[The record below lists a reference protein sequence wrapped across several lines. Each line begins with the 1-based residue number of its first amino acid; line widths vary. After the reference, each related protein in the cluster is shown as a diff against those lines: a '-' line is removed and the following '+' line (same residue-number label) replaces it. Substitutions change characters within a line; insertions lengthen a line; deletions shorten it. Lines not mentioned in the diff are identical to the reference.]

1 MRLDRIYTKIG
12 DGGTTLLANGDKVPK
27 SSERIDTYGTVDE
40 LNSFLGLLIDELTAL
55 SPNPEINE
63 LISYSKLIQNE
74 LFDLGGELAT
84 PALALKLDRQRVIGP
99 AEIKRLETEIDSW
112 TACLDPLENFVLP
125 GGFKANSLAH
135 ICRTITRRAERKLT
149 SLRESEEIR
158 IECQMYLNRLSDW
171 FFVAARFISKQYNVP
186 EELWQQRR

>member
-40 LNSFLGLLIDELTAL
+40 LNSFLGLLIDELAAL
-55 SPNPEINE
+55 SPNPEISE
-63 LISYSKLIQNE
+63 LISYSKLVQNE

-99 AEIKRLETEIDSW
+99 IEIKRLETEIDSW

-135 ICRTITRRAERKLT
+135 VCRTITRRAERKLT

>member
-63 LISYSKLIQNE
+63 LISYSKLVQNE

>member
-63 LISYSKLIQNE
+63 LISYSKLVQNE

-99 AEIKRLETEIDSW
+99 AELKRLETEIDSW